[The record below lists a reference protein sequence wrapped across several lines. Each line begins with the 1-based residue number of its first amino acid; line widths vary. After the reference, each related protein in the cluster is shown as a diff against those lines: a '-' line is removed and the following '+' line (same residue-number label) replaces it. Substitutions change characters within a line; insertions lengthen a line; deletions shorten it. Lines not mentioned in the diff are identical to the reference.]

1 MLPGQ
6 PFGWGGS
13 CRLERTFGLLFD
25 IVDIERETWT
35 AVSWRAKA
43 LALATEHSN
52 RDNDC
57 YRSRFATPA
66 FVLAPSG
73 GQIGCG

>member
-1 MLPGQ
+1 MVPGQ

-35 AVSWRAKA
+35 AVSWRAI
-43 LALATEHSN
+43 
-52 RDNDC
+52 
-57 YRSRFATPA
+57 A
-66 FVLAPSG
+66 FGFGDRTLQSE
-73 GQIGCG
+73 Q